1 MHFDPLVATQDDVLA
16 MLIDVEASL
25 PGSVESLTFP
35 GRRITFPVVLDD
47 RWNREALEKY
57 MRNTRK
63 SAAYLPS
70 NIEYLARN
78 NGLSSAEEALKK
90 LTTTDWVGSQSV
102 DSYVSYRTLQL
113 VFGVGFYLAC
123 PFLVPVSGNIEW
135 KSRNTIYSYL

>member
-1 MHFDPLVATQDDVLA
+1 

-57 MRNTRK
+57 MRTTRK

-78 NGLSSAEEALKK
+78 NGLSSADEAELDFAG
-90 LTTTDWVGSQSV
+90 LSW
-102 DSYVSYRTLQL
+102 
-113 VFGVGFYLAC
+113 YLAVNKVC
-123 PFLVPVSGNIEW
+123 QQLSKHVQRVHAVV
-135 KSRNTIYSYL
+135 